1 MKWSQSAAIY
11 YTEGSRAHT
20 HGLLEN
26 SRTKNNSQW
35 IHTIAVTKL
44 VLTTHEG
51 SHATALENN
60 QKNCWYCLSKHKH
73 VSNMYRFRGNA
84 DEDTNVDNR

>member
-35 IHTIAVTKL
+35 IHTIAVTT
-44 VLTTHEG
+44 VSVNTTHEG
-51 SHATALENN
+51 S
-60 QKNCWYCLSKHKH
+60 
-73 VSNMYRFRGNA
+73 RI
-84 DEDTNVDNR
+84 